1 MLKASLLPV
10 LKRDADTSLLAAASG
25 LADGL
30 SDDEIWD
37 ILAFIKESWPDRE
50 RKLQEQ
56 RTEAEQ
62 TEGN

>member
-1 MLKASLLPV
+1 MGV
-10 LKRDADTSLLAAASG
+10 ADVKSG
-25 LADGL
+25 MPGFGDTL
-30 SDDEIWD
+30 SDQDIWD
-37 ILAFIKESWPDRE
+37 ILAFIQESWPDRE